1 MADPSTG
8 HGSPHAA
15 MDDTS
20 TQPAAQNQLVADELP
35 MSEDDISLAF
45 RSSRIMLQ
53 QLNDRRQA
61 PPHRRLPPRHR
72 YQDSGRPADRLAPWS
87 NHRDLKHRDSRTYSR
102 SPLRSCMK
110 ARCSPPI
117 EPGSSTPCEQKH
129 REGDSDEEMQDRDT
143 LEAHAEAGLSRPTSP
158 TRFETLMT
166 ARTHC
171 TLGTPTNTI
180 PMLETNPPGHPTKP
194 TKTAPTSMFIEV
206 DSNQGGEEDEGF
218 FDGPDDLVQSG
229 KGTNDTP
236 DSVGALRRQALLR
249 FRRSGELASSC
260 PVVVRSVPRMRR
272 RKPKKIEVRHAAKSR
287 ADSGTPSHANG
298 TNGAPG

>member
-8 HGSPHAA
+8 HGIPPAA
-15 MDDTS
+15 TDGTS
-20 TQPAAQNQLVADELP
+20 TQRADQNQLVADELP

-53 QLNDRRQA
+53 HLNDRRQA

-72 YQDSGRPADRLAPWS
+72 YQDSGRGADRLAPWS
-87 NHRDLKHRDSRTYSR
+87 NRQDPRQRDTKKHSS
-102 SPLRSCMK
+102 SPLRSCMT
-110 ARCSPPI
+110 ARCSPQI
-117 EPGSSTPCEQKH
+117 VPGSSTPGEQKH
-129 REGDSDEEMQDRDT
+129 GEGDSDEEMQDRET
-143 LEAHAEAGLSRPTSP
+143 LEAHAEAGLAHPTSP
-158 TRFETLMT
+158 TRFETLMA
-166 ARTHC
+166 ARNHS
-171 TLGTPTNTI
+171 TLDTPTNTI
-180 PMLETNPPGHPTKP
+180 AMPDINPPGHPTKP
-194 TKTAPTSMFIEV
+194 TRTTPASMFLEV

-218 FDGPDDLVQSG
+218 FEGPDDLIQSG
-229 KGTNDTP
+229 KETNDTS

-272 RKPKKIEVRHAAKSR
+272 RKQKKLEVRHAAKSR
-287 ADSGTPSHANG
+287 ADSGTPSHADG